1 MKGLTFGV
9 AFVLT
14 VCIVIGG
21 TLVYPNIVGQ
31 AVTFNN
37 NYVFGFF
44 LATLLTL
51 LVLGWIGEKIIYKI
65 SKPKR
70 KN

>member
-1 MKGLTFGV
+1 MKGLTFSV

-37 NYVFGFF
+37 EYVFSFF
-44 LATLLTL
+44 LATFLSLLI
-51 LVLGWIGEKIIYKI
+51 LGWIGEKIVHKI
-65 SKPKR
+65 SKPR
-70 KN
+70 KKK

>member
-14 VCIVIGG
+14 ICLVIAG
-21 TLVYPNIVGQ
+21 TWVYPTIVGQ

-37 NYVFGFF
+37 NYIFSFF
-44 LATLLTL
+44 LATFLMLLA
-51 LVLGWIGEKIIYKI
+51 LG
-65 SKPKR
+65 
-70 KN
+70 